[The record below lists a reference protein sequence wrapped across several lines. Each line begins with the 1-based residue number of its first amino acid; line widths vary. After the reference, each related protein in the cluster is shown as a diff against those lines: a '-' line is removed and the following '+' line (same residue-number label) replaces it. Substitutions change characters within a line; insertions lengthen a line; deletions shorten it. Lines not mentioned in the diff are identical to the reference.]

1 MSNASAP
8 LVRRLL
14 LLLPALLAVTLL
26 AAPQSL
32 AAQDGPV
39 FELSDVSSA
48 PRLTSMERA
57 AEQIRQAYPDQL
69 RSRGVAGRV
78 QLEAVVGSDGKVEA
92 ESVVVLFSEHAELGE
107 AARRVASTFGF
118 QPGQRE
124 GRAVRT
130 RVVIPV
136 VFQP

>member
-1 MSNASAP
+1 MSSHPCAGVA
-8 LVRRLL
+8 RRLL
-14 LLLPALLAVTLL
+14 VLLPVLATLSFLLPA
-26 AAPQSL
+26 AA

-39 FELSDVSSA
+39 FELSDVTAA

-69 RSRGVAGRV
+69 RSRGVSGRV

-92 ESVVVLFSEHAELGE
+92 ESVVVLFSEHPDLGE
-107 AARRVASTFGF
+107 AARRVATNFGF

>member
-1 MSNASAP
+1 MSTPSPADFA
-8 LVRRLL
+8 RRLL
-14 LLLPALLAVTLL
+14 LLLSTL
-26 AAPQSL
+26 AALAIAMPSTV
-32 AAQDGPV
+32 AAQEGPV
-39 FELSDVSSA
+39 FELSDVTAA

-78 QLEAVVGSDGKVEA
+78 QLEAVVGPDGKVEA

-107 AARRVASTFGF
+107 AARRVASNFGF
-118 QPGQRE
+118 QPGQRD

>member
-1 MSNASAP
+1 MSTHSSAR

-14 LLLPALLAVTLL
+14 LLVPALLAMPLL
-26 AAPQSL
+26 APQAL

-39 FELSDVSSA
+39 FELSDVTSA

-136 VFQP
+136 IFQP

>member
-1 MSNASAP
+1 MSNHSSAGRS
-8 LVRRLL
+8 RRLL
-14 LLLPALLAVTLL
+14 LLLPALVALSLL
-26 AAPQSL
+26 VPRSS
-32 AAQDGPV
+32 AAQEGPV
-39 FELSDVSSA
+39 FELSDVTAA

-78 QLEAVVGSDGKVEA
+78 QLEAVVGADGKVEA
-92 ESVVVLFSEHAELGE
+92 ESVVVLFSENPELGE
-107 AARRVASTFGF
+107 AARRVATSFGF
-118 QPGQRE
+118 QPGQKE

>member
-14 LLLPALLAVTLL
+14 LLLPALVAMAFLA
-26 AAPQSL
+26 PEPL

>member
-1 MSNASAP
+1 MSQP
-8 LVRRLL
+8 TRVPRRLL
-14 LLLPALLAVTLL
+14 LLLPALVGALMVV
-26 AAPQSL
+26 PGVIQ
-32 AAQDGPV
+32 AQDGPV
-39 FELSDVSSA
+39 FELSDVSTA
-48 PRLTSMERA
+48 PRLTNMVRA

-78 QLEAVVGSDGKVEA
+78 QLEAVVGSDGKVEQ
-92 ESVVVLFSEHAELGE
+92 ESVIVLFSEHAELGE
-107 AARRVASTFGF
+107 AARRVAISFGS

>member
-1 MSNASAP
+1 MSNHPAAGAA
-8 LVRRLL
+8 RRLL
-14 LLLPALLAVTLL
+14 LLVPALVALFLL
-26 AAPQSL
+26 TPGSS

-39 FELSDVSSA
+39 FELSDVTSA

-92 ESVVVLFSEHAELGE
+92 ESVVILFSEHAELGE
-107 AARRVASTFGF
+107 AARRVATSFGF
-118 QPGQRE
+118 QPGQKE